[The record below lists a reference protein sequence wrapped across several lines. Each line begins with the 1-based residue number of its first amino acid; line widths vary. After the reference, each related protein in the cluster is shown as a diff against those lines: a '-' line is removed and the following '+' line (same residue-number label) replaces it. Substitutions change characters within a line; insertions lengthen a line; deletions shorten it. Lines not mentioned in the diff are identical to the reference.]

1 MTEEDHLLLNDLKR
15 NTQRLFEKYNAVE
28 QEKKML
34 MNEVENLKAQ
44 IDLLEQEKIDLGR
57 TNEQLKIAS
66 HILSGK
72 DENGEAKQKIDFL
85 IREIDRCIALLNK

>member
-15 NTQRLFEKYNAVE
+15 NTQRLFEKYNKVE

-34 MNEVENLKAQ
+34 LNEVENLKAQ
-44 IDLLEQEKIDLGR
+44 IELLEQEKIDLGR

-72 DENGEAKQKIDFL
+72 DENDEAKQKINFL